1 MSSYEIYEKFRDLKG
16 FKDAQIAERCG
27 FGRSTFSDWKSGRS
41 IPKEAKLEKIA
52 NVLGITTYELRTGSK
67 PDVPSFDPRHIELID
82 MYTKLT
88 ESQKEHIL
96 NTMRLFI
103 AGN

>member
-1 MSSYEIYEKFRDLKG
+1 MTYNDL
-16 FKDAQIAERCG
+16 
-27 FGRSTFSDWKSGRS
+27 
-41 IPKEAKLEKIA
+41 IPIMVQKNLSPIQFATE
-52 NVLGITTYELRTGSK
+52 VGITPQVMSNAKKRGGHFSAATMKKINDYLNKDRQIPTFE
-67 PDVPSFDPRHIELID
+67 PAHIELID
-82 MYTKLT
+82 LYSKLT